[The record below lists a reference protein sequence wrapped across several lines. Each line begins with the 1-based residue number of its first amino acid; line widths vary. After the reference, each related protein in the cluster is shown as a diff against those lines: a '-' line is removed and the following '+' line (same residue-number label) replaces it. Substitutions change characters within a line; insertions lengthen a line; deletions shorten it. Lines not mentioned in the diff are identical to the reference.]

1 MDKIDEILRLIEK
14 NDLETAVRRGA
25 KYFQLEFSQNGEELI
40 IPKHSPIW
48 EMEDSKR
55 LYFYS
60 VAGVYYHFLWLEE
73 YAVAFFREIWQGTN
87 SLPVQWEYYSN
98 CLLYTS
104 PSPRD

>member
-1 MDKIDEILRLIEK
+1 MDKKDEILRLIDEEK
-14 NDLETAVRRGA
+14 YEIAVCEGT

-73 YAVAFFREIWQGTN
+73 YAVAFFREIWQG
-87 SLPVQWEYYSN
+87 YY
-98 CLLYTS
+98 CY
-104 PSPRD
+104 